1 MRYRWLL
8 AMAFG
13 LMGALVAGCGGD
25 AVIAPGGTSTGA
37 GGSTSTGSGG
47 TGTTT
52 STGSTTSSTTSGS
65 GGAPALAMTVDEVT
79 VFIDCMP
86 MVGPDPVYVE
96 FAADYDNA
104 QGAAAAEA
112 TILEARLL
120 LGSGGLML
128 TWTFDVMPIGSGSV
142 PAGQTVTRS
151 HEKVPASG
159 SGDAPDSPCNYCAVG
174 AATLQL
180 DVEIDGVGVEI
191 EEPTDS
197 YICGL

>member
-1 MRYRWLL
+1 MRYRWLVAL
-8 AMAFG
+8 ALG
-13 LMGALVAGCGGD
+13 LMGALAAGCGGD
-25 AVIAPGGTSTGA
+25 AVVSPDGTGA

-52 STGSTTSSTTSGS
+52 TTGSTTSSTTTGG
-65 GGAPALAMTVDEVT
+65 GGAPALEMTLREVE
-79 VFIDCMP
+79 VVIGCMP
-86 MVGPDPVYVE
+86 VVEPDPVYLE

-128 TWTFDVMPIGSGSV
+128 TWTFDIMPNSSGSV
-142 PAGQTVTRS
+142 PAGQTVTRA

-159 SGDAPDSPCNYCAVG
+159 SGDAPNSPCDFCAVG

-180 DVEIDGVGVEI
+180 DVEIDGVGAQI
-191 EEPTDS
+191 EVPTDS
-197 YICGL
+197 YLCAL

>member
-1 MRYRWLL
+1 M
-8 AMAFG
+8 
-13 LMGALVAGCGGD
+13 AGCGGD
-25 AVIAPGGTSTGA
+25 AVVSPGSTSTGA
-37 GGSTSTGSGG
+37 GGSTTTGSGG

-52 STGSTTSSTTSGS
+52 TTSSTTSGG
-65 GGAPALAMTVDEVT
+65 GGAPALEMAVREVDV
-79 VFIDCMP
+79 VIGCMP
-86 MVGPDPVYVE
+86 VVEPDPVYLE
-96 FAADYDNA
+96 FTADYDNA

-112 TILEARLL
+112 TLLEARLL

-128 TWTFDVMPIGSGSV
+128 TWTFDIMPNGSGSV
-142 PAGQTVTRS
+142 PAGQTVTRA

-191 EEPTDS
+191 EVPTDS
-197 YICGL
+197 YLCAL